1 MSAELCV
8 SHEALEKET
17 LILTLIYYSM
27 EDKKTKR
34 GRPLMLDVAGDRR
47 DIVKNIRFSKNEGD
61 VVVKKMH
68 ECEMRD
74 FSEYA
79 RLACLQVDPVVFDS
93 ESFASLL
100 NIRKDLKDFISKIG
114 EGELSGK
121 DFDDAKKCFSHLNN
135 FFERIFSPSIKII

>member
-1 MSAELCV
+1 
-8 SHEALEKET
+8 
-17 LILTLIYYSM
+17 M

-47 DIVKNIRFSKNEGD
+47 DIVKNIRFSKNEWD

-79 RLACLQVDPVVFDS
+79 RLACMQVDPIIFDVETFS
-93 ESFASLL
+93 SLFDI
-100 NIRKDLKDFISKIG
+100 NRDLKNFLSKIDAV
-114 EGELSGK
+114 EFSKEEL
-121 DFDDAKKCFSHLNN
+121 DNVKKCFSRLNN
-135 FFERIFSPSIKII
+135 FLEKIFAPFFIKIR

>member
-1 MSAELCV
+1 
-8 SHEALEKET
+8 
-17 LILTLIYYSM
+17 M

-47 DIVKNIRFSKNEGD
+47 DIVKNIRFSKNEWD

-93 ESFASLL
+93 ESFSSLFDL
-100 NIRKDLKDFISKIG
+100 KKDLKIFLAKVDRIDL
-114 EGELSGK
+114 EEK
-121 DFDDAKKCFSHLNN
+121 DVENIKKCFSALNN
-135 FFERIFSPSIKII
+135 FLERIFSPFSIKII